1 MTVASPVE
9 SGVLD
14 GRVLPAA
21 ELRCSPLQDRR
32 AEFAERRVEG
42 PRGVRLCEEPFLTQ
56 VDLRLS
62 PDGPAADRVERALG
76 LALPR
81 ESADPA
87 TGDDQRSA
95 LWLGPDEWLVVA
107 PDGSAHQVLVAAREA
122 LADTPGSVVDVSSNR
137 TTLRL
142 SGPMAREVLEKVCS
156 LDLHPRSFGPGRCA
170 QTLVGRAQVVL
181 WQVATEPAYRLMVRC
196 SFAHYLADLL
206 LDAMGEFTGRP

>member
-1 MTVASPVE
+1 VTVASPVE

-14 GRVLPAA
+14 GRVRPAA
-21 ELRCSPLQDRR
+21 ELRRSPLQDRR
-32 AEFAERRVEG
+32 AEFAARRVDG
-42 PRGVRLCEEPFLTQ
+42 PRGVGLGEEPFLTQ
-56 VDLRLS
+56 VDLRTS
-62 PDGPAADRVERALG
+62 PDGPALDRVERALD

-81 ESADPA
+81 SPNRA
-87 TGDDQRSA
+87 TGDDQRAA

-107 PDGSAHQVLVAAREA
+107 PDGNAHQVLIAGREA
-122 LADTPGSVVDVSSNR
+122 LADAPGSVVDVSSNR

-196 SFAHYLADLL
+196 SFADYLADLL
-206 LDAMGEFTGRP
+206 LDAMEEFTGRP